1 MNEQERHMDGL
12 FRRVIGR
19 TLVCDK
25 LILLERNENSA
36 AKSSKIPHAT
46 SCGETEA
53 WC

>member
-1 MNEQERHMDGL
+1 MAE
-12 FRRVIGR
+12 ICA
-19 TLVCDK
+19 VCDK
-25 LILLERNENSA
+25 LMLLERNEHSA